1 MAWSSLCP
9 LWRFCIF
16 CMHHCMVARF
26 GGQTG
31 SAVLF
36 PDVGG
41 AGLGTLASLGGDGM
55 LVFLAELFD
64 LLSGI
69 SVGIQKFLRHCGS
82 ISCAASSS
90 SPAQSFGAVR
100 GTDFWRCLRWFG
112 KSGGI
117 WWYLLCL
124 GMLFALGGAWLPAAC
139 PRPSTRPLPG
149 CCSLPPL
156 PGLRSGG
163 AEEVNGGCGEVAL
176 WKAGVRAC
184 RRWAPP

>member
-1 MAWSSLCP
+1 
-9 LWRFCIF
+9 
-16 CMHHCMVARF
+16 MVARF

-41 AGLGTLASLGGDGM
+41 AGLGTFASLGGDGM

-82 ISCAASSS
+82 TSWAASSS

-112 KSGGI
+112 KSVGI
-117 WWYLLCL
+117 WWYLLASACFSLSEGL
-124 GMLFALGGAWLPAAC
+124 GYRLHAPGFLQGPSRAAVPFLRC
-139 PRPSTRPLPG
+139 PG
-149 CCSLPPL
+149 C
-156 PGLRSGG
+156 GL
-163 AEEVNGGCGEVAL
+163 VA
-176 WKAGVRAC
+176 
-184 RRWAPP
+184 RRK

>member
-9 LWRFCIF
+9 LWRFGIF
-16 CMHHCMVARF
+16 SMVARF

-82 ISCAASSS
+82 TSWAASSS

-100 GTDFWRCLRWFG
+100 GTDFLAL
-112 KSGGI
+112 SSMVLQI
-117 WWYLLCL
+117 WWYLVVFACL

-139 PRPSTRPLPG
+139 PRLSTRSLPG
-149 CCSLPPL
+149 CCSLPPW
-156 PGLRSGG
+156 PGLLGL
-163 AEEVNGGCGEVAL
+163 VA
-176 WKAGVRAC
+176 
-184 RRWAPP
+184 RRK

>member
-1 MAWSSLCP
+1 
-9 LWRFCIF
+9 
-16 CMHHCMVARF
+16 MHHCMVARF

-36 PDVGG
+36 PDAGG

-69 SVGIQKFLRHCGS
+69 SVGIQTFLRHCGS
-82 ISCAASSS
+82 TSCAASSS

-100 GTDFWRCLRWFG
+100 GTDLWRCLRWFG

-124 GMLFALGGAWLPAAC
+124 CMLFALGGAWLPAAC
-139 PRPSTRPLPG
+139 PRLSTRSLAG
-149 CCSLPPL
+149 CCSFPPWPEDL
-156 PGLRSGG
+156 VCGLGVVARRERTALRRG
-163 AEEVNGGCGEVAL
+163 AL

>member
-1 MAWSSLCP
+1 MNYG
-9 LWRFCIF
+9 
-16 CMHHCMVARF
+16 MVARL
-26 GGQTG
+26 GGQPG

-36 PDVGG
+36 PFAGG
-41 AGLGTLASLGGDGM
+41 AGLGTLASLGGNGM
-55 LVFLAELFD
+55 LAFLVEFFG

-82 ISCAASSS
+82 TSWAASSS
-90 SPAQSFGAVR
+90 SPAQIFGAVR
-100 GTDFWRCLRWFG
+100 GTDLWRCLRWFG

-139 PRPSTRPLPG
+139 PRLSTRSLPG
-149 CCSLPPL
+149 CCSLPPC
-156 PGLRSGG
+156 PGCWSGG